1 MKLVIIVIFVILSAS
16 ADAQRINKSDKMT
29 LQNIKKH
36 ISYLADDMLEGRR
49 AGSEGELKAIKY
61 ISTRFKDFGLEPKG
75 TTGDY
80 VQSFEITD
88 GIDFEKG
95 SHFIINQK
103 HLKPFDD
110 FFPYLYTGNTDL
122 KETAISPSLSES
134 GSTWF
139 INIGEFLVE
148 NRDNPHFDLSKKIRE
163 EVLSAAANKARAV
176 LLINTSD
183 IKDDL
188 VYDSKGKS
196 DNFPIP
202 VIYLS
207 HDATLKYLKDLTAL
221 FDISVTIKSQP
232 KKRTASNVVGFINN
246 SSDYTIVLGAH
257 IDHLGFGEDG
267 NSMLRNA
274 PPAIHNGADD
284 NASGTAAMLE
294 LARLLSKSK
303 IRSSNFMFIGFSGE
317 ELGLFGSKFF
327 VENPT
332 IPLSTVN
339 YMINMDMIGRLNDSS
354 NTVTI
359 GGYGTS
365 PNWNPILMTIKNTEL
380 KLKFDSSGTGPSDHT
395 SFYRKDIPVL
405 FFFTGLHTDYHRP
418 SDDVDKINF
427 MGTTFIVK
435 YIMSLIQKSQDHGKL
450 VFSKTR
456 EQQSTTSAR
465 FTVSLGIMPDY
476 TFSGSGVRIDG
487 VSDGR
492 PAKLAGIITGD
503 ILIKIAGIP
512 ITSVESYMQILSKF
526 KKGDSVKVVFRRGAD
541 EKTVNIIF

>member
-207 HDATLKYLKDLTAL
+207 HDATLKYLKDLTGL

>member
-207 HDATLKYLKDLTAL
+207 HDATLKYFKDLTGL

-354 NTVTI
+354 KTVTI

-418 SDDVDKINF
+418 SDDVNKINF